1 MFKPLTMD
9 YSIYTCDNPQ
19 VYMIEFMDNF
29 FGIKFYEDLIV
40 ARPHSKLLQEGM
52 EVLQNVLLSG
62 EFPNNNELRVLKHR
76 DYTNIDLLPYSIEN
90 SISYVIWRKLSVKK

>member
-1 MFKPLTMD
+1 M
-9 YSIYTCDNPQ
+9 
-19 VYMIEFMDNF
+19 
-29 FGIKFYEDLIV
+29 V

-76 DYTNIDLLPYSIEN
+76 DYTNIDLFPYSIEN

>member
-1 MFKPLTMD
+1 
-9 YSIYTCDNPQ
+9 
-19 VYMIEFMDNF
+19 
-29 FGIKFYEDLIV
+29 
-40 ARPHSKLLQEGM
+40 M

-76 DYTNIDLLPYSIEN
+76 DYTNIDLFPYSIEN